1 MMRRSAREDPGDTSE
16 PAARG
21 AAESPARD
29 SAGSRERG
37 SVESPERGSDR
48 SREQGS
54 AGRRAQGSEPYGWA
68 ALASAG
74 VFLLYVVTLAPTTAF
89 WDTSEYIATAHI
101 LGIPHPPGN
110 PLFVV
115 LARAW
120 EAFLAPLGLS
130 VAVRVNL
137 FSAFVSAA
145 AHGLWFLVAF
155 RILTFFSENRRFALI
170 GSAAAVLVSATTFT
184 VWNQSNVNEKVY
196 TVSLLTV
203 ALLSWLA
210 FHWRGNLGRG
220 KDDNLLV
227 LMVFILA
234 LSVGN
239 HLMAF
244 LAAPALAVFILRVH
258 PQTLINYR
266 LYLAAGLAGLAGLS
280 IHLFLPLRAALDPII
295 SEADPTCET
304 LGAAL
309 TSIVTWG
316 QAGCAEL
323 SAALGRQQY
332 DKPALVPRLA
342 PLWSQIVNYLQYF
355 DWQWSR
361 SLSGDEVLFS
371 RARGPFTVLFSGLGL
386 FGAIE
391 HFRRDR
397 KSFWYVFMLFATL
410 SAGLLFYLNFK
421 YGYSIPAPI
430 ANRDLH
436 EVRERDYFFI
446 VGFSIWG
453 LWAGIGIAAA
463 WIWLAERFRVGLVRV
478 APVLGLAL
486 LPLALNWSWATRAH
500 DYSARDW
507 AYNLLQSIEPYGILF
522 TNGDNDTFPLWYLQE
537 VEGIRRDVTVM
548 VTSYLN
554 TDWYIRQIRDLTRPC
569 PSGVDP
575 GATPSRIVC
584 QRPYDP
590 QGLPAVYT
598 HEPDEARAAG
608 QVAIE
613 LSAPVSVPLR
623 SIFDLPDETIA
634 TVARSPFVLPEDR
647 SYRLGNVTAAI
658 GAGEIFLPWQ
668 QFALSAIDSA
678 IAERPVYFAST
689 TNAQASL
696 GLGDYLVRE
705 GLAYRLYN
713 GDPATADTAGVVPLP
728 PSPLAPVLGNYLDQ
742 RRTRTLVNDVFVHRG
757 GIPHEWAFWPD
768 RPTLGI
774 PNYYAWVHYALAQA
788 AGGEDDQ
795 EFEVHR
801 AAGDEWARLGR

>member
-21 AAESPARD
+21 AAAESPARD

-54 AGRRAQGSEPYGWA
+54 AGPRAQGSEPYGWA

-120 EAFLAPLGLS
+120 EALLAPLGLS

-155 RILTFFSENRRFALI
+155 RILTFFSEDRRFALI
-170 GSAAAVLVSATTFT
+170 GSAAAVLVSATAFT

-446 VGFSIWG
+446 VGFSVWG

-537 VEGIRRDVTVM
+537 VEGIRRDVDRDGDVVPEHRLVYQADPRPHETVP
-548 VTSYLN
+548 VGRRSRGN
-554 TDWYIRQIRDLTRPC
+554 ALTNRLPASVRSPGPARGLYSRAGRSARGRPGFDRALG
-569 PSGVDP
+569 SGVGPTPVDLRSARRDDRDRRAQP
-575 GATPSRIVC
+575 LRAARGPLVQTRQRDGGDRRRGDLPPLAAVCVVRHQFGYRGAPCLLRINDERAGFAGAGGLLGEGGARVSAL
-584 QRPYDP
+584 QWRPRDRGY
-590 QGLPAVYT
+590 GRGSAAT
-598 HEPDEARAAG
+598 AITARARAW
-608 QVAIE
+608 E
-613 LSAPVSVPLR
+613 LPRPAKDSHPRQRRVRAPR
-623 SIFDLPDETIA
+623 
-634 TVARSPFVLPEDR
+634 R
-647 SYRLGNVTAAI
+647 
-658 GAGEIFLPWQ
+658 
-668 QFALSAIDSA
+668 
-678 IAERPVYFAST
+678 
-689 TNAQASL
+689 
-696 GLGDYLVRE
+696 
-705 GLAYRLYN
+705 
-713 GDPATADTAGVVPLP
+713 DPA
-728 PSPLAPVLGNYLDQ
+728 
-742 RRTRTLVNDVFVHRG
+742 
-757 GIPHEWAFWPD
+757 
-768 RPTLGI
+768 
-774 PNYYAWVHYALAQA
+774 
-788 AGGEDDQ
+788 
-795 EFEVHR
+795 
-801 AAGDEWARLGR
+801 